1 MNNQKIKA
9 DKGKPR
15 VSLTP
20 SEIVRCVAYIR
31 EYGINKYPDGGKDNW
46 KKVEPGR
53 YIDALYRHFLDF
65 KDDPY
70 SRDEE
75 SGLPHLWHL
84 ACNAAFLCE
93 LLPMDKTADR
103 EEVENKPNDC
113 CFCKYVRVRSY
124 EEPCKNC
131 RNNHMNL
138 WEPDKEAL

>member
-46 KKVEPGR
+46 KQVEPER

-70 SRDEE
+70 SRDGE

-93 LLPMDKTADR
+93 LMPMDKTADR
-103 EEVENKPNDC
+103 EDVEEKPNDC
-113 CFCKYVRVRSY
+113 CFCKYVRVRPY
-124 EEPCKNC
+124 EEPCKSC
-131 RNNHMNL
+131 RNNYMNL
-138 WEPDKEAL
+138 WEKE

>member
-20 SEIVRCVAYIR
+20 SAIVRCIAYIR
-31 EYGINKYPDGGKDNW
+31 AYGMDKYPDGGKDNW
-46 KKVEPGR
+46 KAVEPER
-53 YIDALYRHFLDF
+53 YIDAMYRHLLAFV
-65 KDDPY
+65 DDPY

-93 LLPMDKTADR
+93 LLPMDKTADGEVI
-103 EEVENKPNDC
+103 EEKPNDC
-113 CFCKYVRVRSY
+113 VFCKYVRVSTHA
-124 EEPCKNC
+124 EPCKSC
-131 RNNHMNL
+131 RNNYMNL
-138 WEPDKEAL
+138 WEKD